1 MNPAVGKEQQRI
13 FISYRRSGNGAGFA
27 LGLYEGLRLV
37 VGADNVFFDVS
48 EGSIKVGHSW
58 REAVRQA
65 IARCNVFLVI
75 VDDLFEQTIARE
87 DDPLRIELEC
97 ALELNVPLVPV
108 YIGNISPPSR
118 DRLPQSLHAFP
129 ELHAS
134 RIRLETSPADMQA
147 VIMEVTGMGSRR
159 HEQGAARTEL
169 KTSTSRMPVTG
180 REVFGR
186 EEEIARLT
194 KAWESHDTNVV
205 CLVAWGGVGKSA
217 LMNHWMRGLGKDFAG
232 AERVYAWSFFSQG
245 TERQAPSGDVFVDV
259 SLSWFGDPDPTKG
272 SPWERGER
280 LAQLIR
286 THRTLLFLDGLEPL
300 QFPPGPDEGRVS
312 DVSVQAL
319 LRELSISNPG
329 LCVISTRLPVTD
341 LEEFEGSTVDRIDL
355 DRLSPQA
362 GAQLLRS
369 LNVTGDDEEL
379 EQASREFSGHSLA
392 LTLLG
397 SYLADV
403 FDGDIARRSDIGPL
417 QTDMRFGGHARR
429 VMESYEAWFGDGP
442 ETALLRTL
450 GLFDRPASPEAIAD
464 ICLKPAIVG
473 LTECLV
479 KLAKPQ
485 YRQLLARLR
494 RASLLLVP
502 DPERP
507 DFIDTHPLIREHFR
521 QRLQEEQPS
530 AWREANGRLFEHY
543 SRNAREFPDNVEEME
558 PLFQAIKCGCRA
570 ARETDALHNVYL
582 RRIMRGD
589 EYFAGYKL
597 GSLNPLLAVLSHFF
611 EDGDWTSPVGD
622 DRPDRQ
628 GLSRQDQL
636 TVLTHVGWFLTA
648 TQSYAAPEAG
658 RVFAFAET
666 LCRDD
671 TELFPVIRGLWVYRL
686 VRADL
691 DEADW
696 RARRLLQIAAQSG
709 ASEQLVEA
717 RLAMGMT
724 AVYRGD
730 FKIGREHFQAC
741 LELYDP
747 VEHHINSFKYGNDPR
762 ATALAFDGYAA
773 WLMGHPDFA
782 VSRCTDALQ
791 QAEAVGHAF
800 TIALMLFV
808 LAMLYQAI
816 GDVENTRNYADRLI
830 TFCKRQGSSHFL
842 SQGMVFKAWAEFKM
856 GGGKP
861 AVDRMY
867 SALKQHLETG
877 AIVTHSHHAATLA
890 EALGAIGA
898 YDEGFDLVR
907 RGLKMIEDHG
917 DRRWLADLHRVY
929 GDLLAAKP
937 DPDPDAAL
945 AAYDRSL
952 EVARAQGARSF
963 ELRTLVRIVRLL
975 AGKEDVREARTSL
988 ARAYEA
994 FEEGRDT
1001 ADLKDAE
1008 ALLAAIDFPVAEAVQ
1023 PRPGMQ

>member
-1 MNPAVGKEQQRI
+1 MNAAGGKEQQRF

-27 LGLYEGLRLV
+27 LGLYEGLRSV
-37 VGADNVFFDVS
+37 VGPDNVFFDVS
-48 EGSIKVGHSW
+48 EGSIKIGQSW
-58 REAVRQA
+58 RDAVRQA
-65 IARCNVFLVI
+65 IARCNTLIVI

-97 ALELNVPLVPV
+97 ALELNLLLMPV
-108 YIGNISPPSR
+108 YIGGVRPPSR
-118 DRLPQSLHAFP
+118 ERLPKSLHDFP

-147 VIMEVTGMGSRR
+147 VIIEVTGKGSRR
-159 HEQGAARTEL
+159 HEHGVSLTEL

-180 REVFGR
+180 RELFGR
-186 EEEIARLT
+186 EDEMARLT
-194 KAWESHDTNVV
+194 EAWTSRNTNVV

-217 LMNHWMRGLGKDFAG
+217 LMNHWMRSLGKDFGG

-245 TERQAPSGDVFVDV
+245 TGLKAPSGDVFVDV
-259 SLSWFGDPDPTKG
+259 SLSWFGDPDPTMG
-272 SPWERGER
+272 SPWEKGER

-286 THRTLLFLDGLEPL
+286 MRRTLLLLDGLEPL
-300 QFPPGPDEGRVS
+300 QFPPGPDEGRVR
-312 DVSVQAL
+312 DTSVQAL

-355 DRLSPQA
+355 DRLSPTA
-362 GAQLLRS
+362 GAQLLRA

-379 EQASREFSGHSLA
+379 ESASSEFSGHSLA

-403 FDGDIARRSDIGPL
+403 FDGDIARRGDIGPL

-429 VMESYEAWFGDGP
+429 VMESYEEWFGDGP

-450 GLFDRPASPEAIAD
+450 GLFDRPASPEAMAAL
-464 ICLKPAIVG
+464 CMKPAIAG
-473 LTECLV
+473 LTEDLAN
-479 KLAKPQ
+479 LAKPQ

-494 RASLLLVP
+494 RAHLLSVP

-521 QRLQEEQPS
+521 QRLLEERPA
-530 AWREANGRLFEHY
+530 AWREANSRLFDHY
-543 SRNAREFPDNVEEME
+543 RKIAPEFPDNVEEME
-558 PLFQAIKCGCRA
+558 PLFQAMKCGCRA
-570 ARETDALHNVYL
+570 GRETDALRDVYL

-611 EDGDWTSPVGD
+611 EDDDWTSPIGD
-622 DRPDRQ
+622 DTPDRQ
-628 GLSRQDQL
+628 GLTRQDQL
-636 TVLTHVGWFLTA
+636 TVLTHVGWFVTA

-671 TELFPVIRGLWVYRL
+671 AELFPVIRGLWVYRL
-686 VRADL
+686 VCADL
-691 DEADW
+691 DEADR
-696 RARRLLQIAAQSG
+696 RARRLLEIASQSG

-717 RLAMGMT
+717 RLAMGLT
-724 AVYRGD
+724 SVYKGD
-730 FKIGREHFQAC
+730 FNLCREHLQAC
-741 LELYDP
+741 LDLYDP
-747 VEHHINSFKYGNDPR
+747 VEHHINSFKYGNDPK

-773 WLMGHPDFA
+773 WLVGRPELATARCADALRQAEEVGHP
-782 VSRCTDALQ
+782 
-791 QAEAVGHAF
+791 F
-800 TIALMLFV
+800 TITLI
-808 LAMLYQAI
+808 LYVFTMVHQAI
-816 GDVENTRNYADRLI
+816 GDVEKTRDYADRLI

-842 SQGMVFKAWAEFKM
+842 SQGMVLKAWAEFKM

-861 AVDRMY
+861 AADRMH
-867 SALKQHLETG
+867 AGLKRHLETG
-877 AIVTHSHHAATLA
+877 AIVTHTYLAALLA
-890 EALGAIGA
+890 EALAALGS
-898 YDEGFDLVR
+898 YDQALGLIR
-907 RGLKMIEDHG
+907 SGLKMIEDHG
-917 DRRWLADLHRVY
+917 DRRWLADLHRVH

-937 DPDPDAAL
+937 EPEPDAAMT
-945 AAYDRSL
+945 AYHRSL
-952 EVARAQGARSF
+952 DVARAQGAKSF
-963 ELRTLVRIVRLL
+963 ELRTLVRMVRLL
-975 AGKEDVREARTSL
+975 EGGAGTQEAMASL

-1008 ALLAAIDFPVAEAVQ
+1008 ALLALDDRRFAKAVHV
-1023 PRPGMQ
+1023 P

>member
-1 MNPAVGKEQQRI
+1 VNPVLDKDQHRI

-27 LGLYEGLRLV
+27 LGLYEGLRSV
-37 VGADNVFFDVS
+37 VGAENVFFDVS

-58 REAVRQA
+58 RDTVRQA
-65 IARCNVFLVI
+65 IARCNTLLVI

-97 ALELNVPLVPV
+97 ALELNVRLAPV
-108 YIGNISPPSR
+108 YIGGVKPPSR
-118 DRLPQSLHAFP
+118 DRLPESLRGFP

-134 RIRLETSPADMQA
+134 RIRLETSPADMQS
-147 VIMEVTGMGSRR
+147 VIVEVTGKGSRR
-159 HEQGAARTEL
+159 HEHGAPGTEL
-169 KTSTSRMPVTG
+169 KASTSRMPVTG

-186 EEEIARLT
+186 EEEMARLT
-194 KAWESHDTNVV
+194 NAWTSGDTNVV

-217 LMNHWMRGLGKDFAG
+217 LMNHWMRSLGKDFAG

-245 TERQAPSGDVFVDV
+245 TGRKAPSGDVFVDI
-259 SLSWFGDPDPTKG
+259 SLSWFGDLDPTKG

-300 QFPPGPDEGRVS
+300 QFPPGPEEGRVK
-312 DVSVQAL
+312 DTSVQAL

-329 LCVISTRLPVTD
+329 LCVISTRLPVAD

-355 DRLSPQA
+355 DCLSPQA
-362 GAQLLRS
+362 GAQLLRA
-369 LNVTGDDEEL
+369 LKVTGDDEEL
-379 EQASREFSGHSLA
+379 EAASREFNGHSLA

-464 ICLKPAIVG
+464 ICLKPAITG
-473 LTECLV
+473 LTDFLV
-479 KLAKPQ
+479 GLAKPQ

-494 RASLLLVP
+494 RAHLLLVP

-521 QRLQEEQPS
+521 EKLQEEQPA
-530 AWREANGRLFEHY
+530 AWREANSRLFDHY
-543 SRNAREFPDNVEEME
+543 SKIAREFPDNVEEME
-558 PLFQAIKCGCRA
+558 PLFQAMKCGCRA
-570 ARETDALHNVYL
+570 GRETDALRDVYL

-597 GSLNPLLAVLSHFF
+597 GSLNPLLGVLSHFF
-611 EDGDWTSPVGD
+611 EDDDWTSPIGD
-622 DRPDRQ
+622 DKPDRQ
-628 GLSRQDQL
+628 GLSRENQL

-671 TELFPVIRGLWVYRL
+671 TELFPVVRGLWVYRL

-691 DEADW
+691 DEADR
-696 RARRLLQIAAQSG
+696 RARRLLEIGSQSG
-709 ASEQLVEA
+709 SSEQLVEA
-717 RLAMGMT
+717 RLAMGLT
-724 AVYRGD
+724 SVYKGD
-730 FKIGREHFQAC
+730 FNLCREHLQAC
-741 LELYDP
+741 LDLYDP
-747 VEHHINSFKYGNDPR
+747 VEHHINSFKYGNDPK
-762 ATALAFDGYAA
+762 ATALAFDGFAA
-773 WLMGHPDFA
+773 WLLGRPELA
-782 VSRCTDALQ
+782 VSRCADALK
-791 QAEAVGHAF
+791 QAESVGHPF
-800 TIALMLFV
+800 TITLILYVFTMV
-808 LAMLYQAI
+808 YQAI
-816 GDVENTRNYADRLI
+816 GDVENTRNSADRLI
-830 TFCKRQGSSHFL
+830 AFCKSQGSSHFL
-842 SQGMVFKAWAEFKM
+842 SQGMVFRAWAEFRM

-861 AVDRMY
+861 AVDKMH
-867 SALKQHLETG
+867 AGLKQHLETG
-877 AIVTHSHHAATLA
+877 AIVTHTYHTALLA
-890 EALGAIGA
+890 EALAALGS
-898 YDEGFDLVR
+898 YDHALGLIRD
-907 RGLKMIEDHG
+907 GLKMIEKHG
-917 DRRWLADLHRVY
+917 DRRWLADLHRVH

-937 DPDPDAAL
+937 EPEPEAAL
-945 AAYDRSL
+945 AAYNRSL
-952 EVARAQGARSF
+952 DVARAQSAKSF
-963 ELRTLVRIVRLL
+963 ELRTLVRMVRLL
-975 AGKEDVREARTSL
+975 AGCEGAEEAAASL

-994 FEEGRDT
+994 FDEGRDT

-1008 ALLAAIDFPVAEAVQ
+1008 ALLAENNFRYAEAGQ
-1023 PRPGMQ
+1023 PIS

>member
-1 MNPAVGKEQQRI
+1 MNPALSKEQQRI

-27 LGLYEGLRLV
+27 LGLYEGLRSV
-37 VGADNVFFDVS
+37 VGAENVFFDVS

-58 REAVRQA
+58 RDTVRQA
-65 IARCNVFLVI
+65 IGRCNTLLVI
-75 VDDLFEQTIARE
+75 VDDLFEQTIARV

-97 ALELNVPLVPV
+97 ALELNVPLAPV
-108 YIGNISPPSR
+108 YIGGIKPPSR
-118 DRLPQSLHAFP
+118 DRLPESLRDFP

-147 VIMEVTGMGSRR
+147 VIIEVTGKGSRR
-159 HEQGAARTEL
+159 HEDGAPRTEL
-169 KTSTSRMPVTG
+169 KASTSRMPVTG

-186 EEEIARLT
+186 EEEMARLNN
-194 KAWESHDTNVV
+194 AWASRDTNVV

-217 LMNHWMRGLGKDFAG
+217 LMNHWMRSLGKDFAG

-245 TERQAPSGDVFVDV
+245 TGRKAPSGDVFVDV

-280 LAQLIR
+280 LAQLVR

-300 QFPPGPDEGRVS
+300 QFPPGPDEGRVK
-312 DVSVQAL
+312 DTSVQAL

-329 LCVISTRLPVTD
+329 LCVISTRLPVAD

-362 GAQLLRS
+362 GTQLLRA

-379 EQASREFSGHSLA
+379 ESASREFSGHSLA

-397 SYLADV
+397 SYLSDV
-403 FDGDIARRSDIGPL
+403 FNGDIARRSDIGPL

-450 GLFDRPASPEAIAD
+450 GLFDRPASPEAMAD
-464 ICLKPAIVG
+464 ICLKPAITG
-473 LTECLV
+473 LTEDLV
-479 KLAKPQ
+479 NLAKPQ

-494 RASLLLVP
+494 RAHLLLVP

-521 QRLQEEQPS
+521 QKLLEEQPA
-530 AWREANGRLFEHY
+530 AWREANSRLFDHY
-543 SRNAREFPDNVEEME
+543 SKIAREFPDNVEEME
-558 PLFQAIKCGCRA
+558 PLFQAMKCGCRA
-570 ARETDALHNVYL
+570 GRETDALRDVYV

-597 GSLNPLLAVLSHFF
+597 GSVNPLLAVLSHFF
-611 EDGDWTSPVGD
+611 EDDDWTSPIGD
-622 DRPDRQ
+622 DKPDRQ
-628 GLSRQDQL
+628 GLSRENQL

-671 TELFPVIRGLWVYRL
+671 TEIFPVIRGLWVYRL
-686 VRADL
+686 VCADL
-691 DEADW
+691 DEADQ
-696 RARRLLQIAAQSG
+696 RARRLLEIASQSG

-717 RLAMGMT
+717 RLAMGLT
-724 AVYRGD
+724 SVYKGD
-730 FKIGREHFQAC
+730 FNLCREHLQAC
-741 LELYDP
+741 LDLYDP
-747 VEHHINSFKYGNDPR
+747 VEHHINSFKYGNDPK
-762 ATALAFDGYAA
+762 ATALAFDGFAA
-773 WLMGHPDFA
+773 WLVGRPELA
-782 VSRCTDALQ
+782 VSRCADALK
-791 QAEAVGHAF
+791 QAESVGHPF
-800 TIALMLFV
+800 TITLILYVFTMV
-808 LAMLYQAI
+808 YQAI

-830 TFCKRQGSSHFL
+830 AFCKRQGSSHFL
-842 SQGMVFKAWAEFKM
+842 SQGMVFRAWAEFKM
-856 GGGKP
+856 GGGKL
-861 AVDRMY
+861 AVDKMH
-867 SALKQHLETG
+867 AGLKQHLETG
-877 AIVTHSHHAATLA
+877 AIVTHTYHTALLA
-890 EALGAIGA
+890 EALAALGS
-898 YDEGFDLVR
+898 YDQALDLIR
-907 RGLKMIEDHG
+907 GGLKMIEDHG
-917 DRRWLADLHRVY
+917 DRRWLADLHRVH

-937 DPDPDAAL
+937 EPEPEAAL
-945 AAYDRSL
+945 AAYNRSL
-952 EVARAQGARSF
+952 DVARAQSAKSF

-975 AGKEDVREARTSL
+975 AGNEGAQEAVASL

-994 FEEGRDT
+994 FEEGRDA
-1001 ADLKDAE
+1001 ADLKDAK
-1008 ALLAAIDFPVAEAVQ
+1008 ALLAENKFRFAEAAH
-1023 PRPGMQ
+1023 PIP

>member
-1 MNPAVGKEQQRI
+1 MNSAVSKEQQRI

-27 LGLYEGLRLV
+27 LGLYEGLRSI
-37 VGADNVFFDVS
+37 VGAENVFFDVS
-48 EGSIKVGHSW
+48 EGSIKAGHSW
-58 REAVRQA
+58 RDAIRQA
-65 IARCNVFLVI
+65 IGRCNTLLVI
-75 VDDLFEQTIARE
+75 VDDLFEQTIE
-87 DDPLRIELEC
+87 GPDDPLRIELEC
-97 ALELNVPLVPV
+97 ALQLNVRLVPV
-108 YIGNISPPSR
+108 YIGGIKPPSR
-118 DRLPQSLHAFP
+118 DRLPDSLRDFP

-147 VIMEVTGMGSRR
+147 VIIEVTGKGSRR
-159 HEQGAARTEL
+159 NEQSAPRTEL

-186 EEEIARLT
+186 EEEMARLT
-194 KAWESHDTNVV
+194 NAWASRDTNVV

-217 LMNHWMRGLGKDFAG
+217 LMNHWMRSLGKDFAG

-245 TERQAPSGDVFVDV
+245 TGQTGPSADVFVDV

-272 SPWERGER
+272 SSWERGER

-286 THRTLLFLDGLEPL
+286 MKRTLLFLDGLEPL
-300 QFPPGPDEGRVS
+300 QLPPGPDEGRVR
-312 DVSVQAL
+312 DISVQAL

-329 LCVISTRLPVTD
+329 LCVISTRLPVAD
-341 LEEFEGSTVDRIDL
+341 LEEFEGSTVERIDL

-362 GAQLLRS
+362 GAQLLRA

-379 EQASREFSGHSLA
+379 EAASREFSGHSLA

-450 GLFDRPASPEAIAD
+450 GLFDRPASPEAMAD
-464 ICLKPAIVG
+464 ICRKPPIMG
-473 LTECLV
+473 LTESLV
-479 KLAKPQ
+479 NLAKPQ
-485 YRQLLARLR
+485 YHQLLARLR
-494 RASLLLVP
+494 RARLLSVP
-502 DPERP
+502 DSERP

-521 QRLQEEQPS
+521 QKLQEEQPA
-530 AWREANGRLFEHY
+530 AWREANSRLFDHY
-543 SRNAREFPDNVEEME
+543 SKIAREFPDNVEEME

-570 ARETDALHNVYL
+570 GRETDALHNVYL

-611 EDGDWTSPVGD
+611 EDDDWTSPIGD
-622 DRPDRQ
+622 DRTDRQ

-648 TQSYAAPEAG
+648 ALSYAAPEAG
-658 RVFAFAET
+658 KVFAFAET

-686 VRADL
+686 VCADL
-691 DEADW
+691 AEADR
-696 RARRLLQIAAQSG
+696 RAHRLLEIASQSG

-717 RLAMGMT
+717 HLAIGLT
-724 AVYRGD
+724 SLYKGD
-730 FKIGREHFQAC
+730 FIIGREHLQAC
-741 LELYDP
+741 LGLYDP
-747 VEHHINSFKYGNDPR
+747 VEHHINSFKYGNDPK
-762 ATALAFDGYAA
+762 ATALAFDGFGA
-773 WLMGHPDFA
+773 WVVGRPDLA
-782 VSRCTDALQ
+782 VSRCADALK
-791 QAEAVGHAF
+791 QAETVGHAF
-800 TIALMLFV
+800 TVALIIFV
-808 LAMLYQAI
+808 FTMVYQAN

-842 SQGMVFKAWAEFKM
+842 SQGQLFKAWAEFKT

-861 AVDRMY
+861 AVERMHA
-867 SALKQHLETG
+867 ALKRHLETG
-877 AIVTHSHHAATLA
+877 AIVTHTYHMPTLA
-890 EALGAIGA
+890 EALAAIGS
-898 YDEGFDLVR
+898 YDQALDLIR
-907 RGLKMIEDHG
+907 RGLQMIEDHG
-917 DRRWLADLHRVY
+917 DRRWLADLYRVQ
-929 GDLLAAKP
+929 GDLLASKP
-937 DPDPDAAL
+937 DPDRKAAL
-945 AAYDRSL
+945 AAYNRSL
-952 EVARAQGARSF
+952 EVARAQGGKSF
-963 ELRTLVRIVRLL
+963 ELRTLVRMVRLL
-975 AGKEDVREARTSL
+975 AGSEGAQEAAANL

-994 FEEGRDT
+994 FEEGHDT

-1008 ALLAAIDFPVAEAVQ
+1008 ALLAGNGIRLAEAL
-1023 PRPGMQ
+1023 PPGTRIR